1 MLTSSILE
9 LLQLLNL
16 LLNCFAGAVCA
27 SETLMRL
34 MSVPAYRVYTLVAAE
49 PSSGGMTIPD
59 LFLQFQNSG
68 FESF

>member
-16 LLNCFAGAVCA
+16 LFNCFAGAVCA
-27 SETLMRL
+27 SETLMGL

-49 PSSGGMTIPD
+49 PSFGGMTIPD
-59 LFLQFQNSG
+59 LGHILETS
-68 FESF
+68 